1 MSVPKGHLEL
11 LKKVSHSCTTLFI
24 LDQGLIQAGP
34 GLKAKEK
41 TRISHDGGLGVGLGA
56 EAHNLGPK
64 CATWGRSVR
73 LGTISS
79 FLN

>member
-34 GLKAKEK
+34 GLIAKDK
-41 TRISHDGGLGVGLGA
+41 TRIPHDGGASRLSTQTPKP
-56 EAHNLGPK
+56 HGP
-64 CATWGRSVR
+64 GERSRRGGEQIMSVWVV
-73 LGTISS
+73 
-79 FLN
+79 

>member
-41 TRISHDGGLGVGLGA
+41 TRIPHDGGASGLSTQAPKRSHTARGSEAEGVV
-56 EAHNLGPK
+56 NK
-64 CATWGRSVR
+64 
-73 LGTISS
+73 
-79 FLN
+79 